1 MGRAIVQDLDS
12 PPTNMLTMQ
21 NFSLYSPFR
30 LATIVL
36 ALALSACTPKY
47 DWREVRG
54 TNTPFMVM
62 MPAKPATY
70 TRPVNLDGLQVTMTM
85 TAAEVDDV
93 TFAIGTAELP
103 DAANAPA
110 ALNAM
115 KIALVKNIGGT
126 IKSEKSSVL
135 AQSPGTV
142 SSQIDIEATGA
153 PGGNTGGQPRLLVA
167 RFVAIDKRIYQAVVV
182 GREKAVTRDAVD
194 TFLTSFKLN

>member
-1 MGRAIVQDLDS
+1 
-12 PPTNMLTMQ
+12 MLTMQ
-21 NFSLYSPFR
+21 KFSLYPPFR
-30 LATIVL
+30 LAAVAL
-36 ALALSACTPKY
+36 ALTLSACTPKY

-70 TRPVNLDGLQVTMTM
+70 ARPVNLDGLQITMTM

-103 DAANAPA
+103 DAANAAA

-135 AQSPGTV
+135 AHSPSTV
-142 SSQIDIEATGA
+142 SSQIDIEAIGA

-182 GREKAVTRDAVD
+182 GREKAVTRDTID

>member
-1 MGRAIVQDLDS
+1 
-12 PPTNMLTMQ
+12 MLTMQ
-21 NFSLYSPFR
+21 KFSLYPSFK
-30 LATIVL
+30 LATVAL
-36 ALALSACTPKY
+36 ALTLSACTPKY

-54 TNTPFMVM
+54 TNVPFMVM

-70 TRPVNLDGLQVTMTM
+70 ARPVNLDGLQVTMTM

-103 DAANAPA
+103 NAANAPA

-126 IKSEKSSVL
+126 IKSEQSSVL